1 MSESSIPQNGNHLLA
16 SLPPDDYRRLQPHL
30 TLVELPQGMPIYDAD
45 GPVKYVYFPIN
56 ALISLVNQMK
66 DGSTVEVGIVGRGGM
81 SGITAMMGEETSTDR
96 AIVQI
101 PDGGMRTT
109 LAVIKEEFNRGGA
122 LQNILLRYMRTYLKQ
137 VAQTAACNATHTMEK
152 RLARW
157 LLMCREH
164 VGTNDIRLTQEFIS
178 EMLATRRATV
188 STAASALQME
198 GLIEYRRGF
207 IFILDLKGLGEYS
220 CECYKVV
227 KDEYER
233 LLGPLG

>member
-1 MSESSIPQNGNHLLA
+1 
-16 SLPPDDYRRLQPHL
+16 
-30 TLVELPQGMPIYDAD
+30 MPIYEAG
-45 GPVKYVYFPIN
+45 GPVKYVYFPIK

-81 SGITAMMGEETSTDR
+81 SGITAMMGEETSTER

-122 LQNILLRYMRTYLKQ
+122 LQNILLRYMRTHLKQ
-137 VAQTAACNATHTMEK
+137 VAQTAACNAIHTTEK

-164 VGTNDIRLTQEFIS
+164 VGTNEIRITQEFIS

-188 STAASALQME
+188 SLAASALQIE

-207 IFILDLKGLGEYS
+207 IRILDLKGLEDYS

-227 KDEYER
+227 KDEYDR
-233 LLGPLG
+233 LLGPLR